1 MTLTSLLL
9 NEVRDETRSLLDTIL
24 THAAV
29 GTGDNAPSAAQT
41 SLQTEVHRN
50 PRVSVDKTSPNIIVS
65 SLEITSTQANSNTI
79 REAGWFNA
87 ASAGTMWQRN
97 LVNPI
102 NKTSDVQLFLDTQ
115 FTITITQG

>member
-1 MTLTSLLL
+1 MTLTTSLISATRA
-9 NEVRDETRSLLDTIL
+9 EVKSLLDNIL

-29 GTGDNAPSAAQT
+29 GTSDTTPSAGQT
-41 SLQTEVHRN
+41 SLGAEVHRN
-50 PRVSVDKTSPNIIVS
+50 PRVGVDKTNPSVIVTS
-65 SLEITSTQANSNTI
+65 MELLSTQANSNTI

-87 ASAGTMWQRN
+87 ASSGTMWQRN